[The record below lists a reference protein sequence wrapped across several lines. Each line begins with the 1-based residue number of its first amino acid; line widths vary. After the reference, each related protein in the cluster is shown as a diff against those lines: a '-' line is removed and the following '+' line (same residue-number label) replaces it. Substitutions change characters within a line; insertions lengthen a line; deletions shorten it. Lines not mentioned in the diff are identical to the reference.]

1 MKIWFS
7 WKKKLIFTK
16 LGDGKDFFQKY
27 QNQNF
32 ESCFSVDY
40 EDSKSYT
47 GEKLFPKS
55 IKIKEK
61 EKLENFLQKP
71 HTFFINDKE
80 NKNNKKVVKWE
91 TFRTWK
97 ITCPA
102 TQGMYQRKMTW
113 TQKQLKHAPPIPT
126 AVDANESKKA

>member
-1 MKIWFS
+1 M
-7 WKKKLIFTK
+7 
-16 LGDGKDFFQKY
+16 GDGKDFFQKY

-80 NKNNKKVVKWE
+80 NKNNKNNSKEPVFIDKLKK
-91 TFRTWK
+91 FCFK
-97 ITCPA
+97 KNHPDSNM
-102 TQGMYQRKMTW
+102 GM
-113 TQKQLKHAPPIPT
+113 
-126 AVDANESKKA
+126 N